1 MEYIIQ
7 LLESWGLIGLIVA
20 SFTESIFSP
29 ILPDFLL
36 IPLALANPKNAI
48 YYGLVATAV
57 SVVGGILG
65 YWLGIKYGLPLVQ
78 KIVPKKYLN
87 IIDGFTQHN
96 AGWAVFLAAMSPIP
110 YKFVSITSGA
120 LRIPFGVF
128 LFASFCG
135 RAKRFLLE
143 GILIYYFG
151 EAAKDMIKNM
161 MDNILIV
168 SGVLVVVVIVGY
180 WLYHQKK
187 SKTKLCN
194 KEVEQAE

>member
-20 SFTESIFSP
+20 SFAESIFSP

-36 IPLALANPKNAI
+36 IPLSLANPKNAI
-48 YYGLVATAV
+48 FYGMVATVV

-65 YWLGIKYGLPLVQ
+65 YWLGVKYGLPLVQ
-78 KIVPKKYLN
+78 KMVPKKYLK
-87 IIDGFTQHN
+87 IIDDFTQHN

-120 LRIPFGVF
+120 LRIPLGIF

-151 EAAKDMIKNM
+151 EAAKEMIKNM
-161 MDNILIV
+161 MDNILMA
-168 SGVLVVVVIVGY
+168 SGILLVVIVLGY
-180 WLYHQKK
+180 WIYYQKK
-187 SKTKLCN
+187 SKNKLCS

>member
-1 MEYIIQ
+1 M
-7 LLESWGLIGLIVA
+7 
-20 SFTESIFSP
+20 
-29 ILPDFLL
+29 
-36 IPLALANPKNAI
+36 
-48 YYGLVATAV
+48 VATVV

-65 YWLGIKYGLPLVQ
+65 YWLGVKYGLPLVQ
-78 KIVPKKYLN
+78 KMVPKKYLK
-87 IIDGFTQHN
+87 IIDDFTQHN

-120 LRIPFGVF
+120 LRIPLGIF

-151 EAAKDMIKNM
+151 EAAKEMIKNM
-161 MDNILIV
+161 MDNILMA
-168 SGVLVVVVIVGY
+168 SGILLVVIVLGY
-180 WLYHQKK
+180 WIYHQKK
-187 SKTKLCN
+187 SKNKLCS